1 MTSTPTH
8 LPQPSV
14 GAGPPGKDGTKVL
27 DVGAVRDPGQ
37 LYPPGR
43 DSVPAVTENGV
54 RLDGSA
60 LPGADEVWIDRVLE
74 LADGDGTPDD
84 SRLVGDQES
93 RVLPGGL
100 VDPGGKG
107 LLGGGAPDGV
117 PVGPLET
124 APEGEVVPGPDAPLE
139 AGLDASNELLGPPP
153 ADVTELEAGGIVA
166 LLSGSELIEL
176 ATEEPV
182 ASDEVSKK
190 EAEAVFDVLDA
201 PVESPGSVDV
211 PDDGGDEG
219 PGRPADGDGAL
230 SDKLSEDVGAA
241 TELEGPSLSP
251 LDAEL
256 VGRLEVAVFG
266 AELGGSVREMLRLSL
281 LLGLGTPSDSE
292 GVEAP
297 VDGADS
303 VPPVDVGKPGVAVP
317 ELGLPDEVIDAAV
330 LSPVLGTVLR
340 LGEVDKVSVMEDG
353 DKVLLSRLVGLVS
366 TAELAILLADPEG
379 SEDMP
384 PDVGLEVEDES
395 GAETSVGVD
404 EEGPA
409 LEDEAPDTIALETGP
424 LADEDSVYGPPVED
438 ISAEDGLA
446 LGAVPVIDI
455 LDTGGDELIVQVS
468 TLVVVR
474 SVIWEVD
481 KFVAIVVTTLVVI
494 VAGRLG
500 ARLAVLELSTGS
512 GELGPEDEG
521 SAELGFKDESDAE
534 LARVEG
540 VGSDDDACAGGTSE
554 PGAVDGLDVAADD
567 GPLDNA
573 VPEDGAAEVEA
584 PFELWQVLSAS
595 SYVKGLAFTLT

>member
-1 MTSTPTH
+1 M
-8 LPQPSV
+8 
-14 GAGPPGKDGTKVL
+14 
-27 DVGAVRDPGQ
+27 
-37 LYPPGR
+37 
-43 DSVPAVTENGV
+43 
-54 RLDGSA
+54 
-60 LPGADEVWIDRVLE
+60 
-74 LADGDGTPDD
+74 
-84 SRLVGDQES
+84 
-93 RVLPGGL
+93 
-100 VDPGGKG
+100 
-107 LLGGGAPDGV
+107 
-117 PVGPLET
+117 
-124 APEGEVVPGPDAPLE
+124 
-139 AGLDASNELLGPPP
+139 
-153 ADVTELEAGGIVA
+153 
-166 LLSGSELIEL
+166 
-176 ATEEPV
+176 
-182 ASDEVSKK
+182 
-190 EAEAVFDVLDA
+190 FDVLDA
-201 PVESPGSVDV
+201 PVESPGSVGV

-219 PGRPADGDGAL
+219 PGRPADGDGTL
-230 SDKLSEDVGAA
+230 SDKLPEDVEAA
-241 TELEGPSLSP
+241 TELEGPSLPP

-256 VGRLEVAVFG
+256 VGRLEMAVFG

-281 LLGLGTPSDSE
+281 LLGLGTPSDSD

-330 LSPVLGTVLR
+330 LSPVPGSVLR

-438 ISAEDGLA
+438 IPAEDGLA

-455 LDTGGDELIVQVS
+455 LDIGGDELLIVQVS

-481 KFVAIVVTTLVVI
+481 KFVAIVATTLVVI
-494 VAGRLG
+494 VVGRLG

-540 VGSDDDACAGGTSE
+540 VNSD
-554 PGAVDGLDVAADD
+554 DD

-573 VPEDGAAEVEA
+573 VPEDDAAEVEA
-584 PFELWQVLSAS
+584 PFELWQVVSAS

>member
-1 MTSTPTH
+1 
-8 LPQPSV
+8 
-14 GAGPPGKDGTKVL
+14 
-27 DVGAVRDPGQ
+27 
-37 LYPPGR
+37 
-43 DSVPAVTENGV
+43 
-54 RLDGSA
+54 
-60 LPGADEVWIDRVLE
+60 
-74 LADGDGTPDD
+74 
-84 SRLVGDQES
+84 
-93 RVLPGGL
+93 
-100 VDPGGKG
+100 
-107 LLGGGAPDGV
+107 
-117 PVGPLET
+117 
-124 APEGEVVPGPDAPLE
+124 
-139 AGLDASNELLGPPP
+139 
-153 ADVTELEAGGIVA
+153 
-166 LLSGSELIEL
+166 
-176 ATEEPV
+176 
-182 ASDEVSKK
+182 
-190 EAEAVFDVLDA
+190 
-201 PVESPGSVDV
+201 
-211 PDDGGDEG
+211 
-219 PGRPADGDGAL
+219 
-230 SDKLSEDVGAA
+230 
-241 TELEGPSLSP
+241 
-251 LDAEL
+251 
-256 VGRLEVAVFG
+256 
-266 AELGGSVREMLRLSL
+266 MLRLSL
-281 LLGLGTPSDSE
+281 LLGLGTPSDSD

-330 LSPVLGTVLR
+330 LSPVLGSVLR
-340 LGEVDKVSVMEDG
+340 LGEVDKVPVMEDG

-366 TAELAILLADPEG
+366 TAELAMLLADPEG

-409 LEDEAPDTIALETGP
+409 LEDEASDTIALETGP

-446 LGAVPVIDI
+446 LGTVPVIDI

-494 VAGRLG
+494 VVGRLG

-540 VGSDDDACAGGTSE
+540 VSSD
-554 PGAVDGLDVAADD
+554 DD

-573 VPEDGAAEVEA
+573 VPEGGAAEVEA
-584 PFELWQVLSAS
+584 PFELWQVEEFVAIVVTKLLVIVVEITGADTEADGA
-595 SYVKGLAFTLT
+595 VVETEELTDDEVVATEDTSVEALPLGTAGPEL

>member
-1 MTSTPTH
+1 MGNITEDGPAAVDADKLLSPVAEGT
-8 LPQPSV
+8 LKLSV
-14 GAGPPGKDGTKVL
+14 AG
-27 DVGAVRDPGQ
+27 
-37 LYPPGR
+37 
-43 DSVPAVTENGV
+43 S
-54 RLDGSA
+54 
-60 LPGADEVWIDRVLE
+60 
-74 LADGDGTPDD
+74 
-84 SRLVGDQES
+84 
-93 RVLPGGL
+93 
-100 VDPGGKG
+100 
-107 LLGGGAPDGV
+107 DGV

-124 APEGEVVPGPDAPLE
+124 APEGEVVLGPDAPLE

-166 LLSGSELIEL
+166 LLSGPELIEL

-182 ASDEVSKK
+182 TSDEVSSAELGRLVPEDSRLVMVGCALCVSLKQDYQSLPRK
-190 EAEAVFDVLDA
+190 LTDTEVNSEKGAEAVFDVLDA

-340 LGEVDKVSVMEDG
+340 LGEVDKVSV
-353 DKVLLSRLVGLVS
+353 VVS

-494 VAGRLG
+494 VVGRLG